1 MRDVL
6 LEGRFGVNIIFESLR
21 KKLWVE
27 ETQVGSFCSKD
38 G

>member
-1 MRDVL
+1 VKDVL
-6 LEGRFGVNIIFESLR
+6 LDDKSDVNIIFESLR

-27 ETQVGSFCSKD
+27 ETQASSFWSKD